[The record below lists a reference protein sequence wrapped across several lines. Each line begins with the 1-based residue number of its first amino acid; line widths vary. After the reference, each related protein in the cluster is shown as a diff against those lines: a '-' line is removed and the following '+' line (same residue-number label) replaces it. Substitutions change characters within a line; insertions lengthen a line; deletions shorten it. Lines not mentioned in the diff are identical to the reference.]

1 MRKAI
6 EVGYLKIENIEIGD
20 HLLLDAEFNLDSISD
35 EVKITAEILLIT
47 HTGKSDAILLKVS
60 SDILVKEFHDQI
72 MAAYAKEEHRIKWTD
87 YQPREDDNE

>member
-35 EVKITAEILLIT
+35 EVKITAELLLIT
-47 HTGKSDAILLKVS
+47 HTGKSDAILLKVP
-60 SDILVKEFHDQI
+60 SDILVKEFNDQI
-72 MAAYAKEEHRIKWTD
+72 FEAYHKESHRIKWTD